1 MKNVAGILA
10 TATLSLLLLAPAASA
25 QSAGSIE
32 LTRANIQKSRQ
43 AIIVQAM
50 DLTEEESLAFWP
62 AYRDYRLDVARLGD
76 RLVRVLDELL
86 KSGATLSDEQATRLL
101 DESLDIQAKQVAV
114 RREHVKAFRKLL
126 PPAKVARFFQL
137 ENKLDA
143 VVNYELAQAIPLAR

>member
-1 MKNVAGILA
+1 MKNFAGTLA
-10 TATLSLLLLAPAASA
+10 ALALSLLLVAPASA
-25 QSAGSIE
+25 QSTASIE
-32 LTRANIQKSRQ
+32 LTRAEIQKSRQ
-43 AIIVQAM
+43 AIIARAM
-50 DLTEEESLAFWP
+50 VLTEEESLAFWP

-76 RLVRVLDELL
+76 RLVRVLDELV
-86 KSGATLSDEQATRLL
+86 KSGATLTDEQATRLL

-114 RREHVKAFRKLL
+114 RQKHVKAFRKVL